1 MLGSG
6 MSEDQS
12 PRDPITLE
20 YNTAMQ
26 EFTNLPYTT
35 SAHHKDLKE
44 ARIKRQEDQFKTC
57 QCSPFLSDP
66 SLRNTFNGVV
76 AQKGV
81 DMHEYE
87 SVGCKIMHKMI
98 GQSVFLHCHSTEMTK

>member
-44 ARIKRQEDQFKTC
+44 ARIKR
-57 QCSPFLSDP
+57 
-66 SLRNTFNGVV
+66 V
-76 AQKGV
+76 
-81 DMHEYE
+81 
-87 SVGCKIMHKMI
+87 
-98 GQSVFLHCHSTEMTK
+98 